1 MFLVFIQFIILSVIF
16 LFLYTQIIM
25 PFLKGTPFLP
35 LFSKEVK
42 LERTL
47 EKAKQKVEEVDYLNK
62 IKKYEKIAQEK
73 LKK

>member
-1 MFLVFIQFIILSVIF
+1 
-16 LFLYTQIIM
+16 M